1 MRPDIDPV
9 LTRRNRHL
17 ERLARLITDVLCPPV
32 LAVFAFLLAARSDG
46 SRDAYLWALLS
57 LLLPV
62 GIPCLYVFW
71 LVAQGKVTD
80 FHLNVRE
87 QRYRPLAV
95 ALFSSGAAIL
105 LLWLGH
111 APRLLLLLMLTA
123 LIQAL
128 IFTLITLRWKISGHT
143 AGMANLAILGGSLV
157 GWMPLW
163 VLGVP
168 MVAWA
173 RVYLRRHTIWQTVAG
188 SLLGAAIM
196 LLALQ
201 FLPK

>member
-1 MRPDIDPV
+1 MSAIALWRW
-9 LTRRNRHL
+9 RYFR
-17 ERLARLITDVLCPPV
+17 A
-32 LAVFAFLLAARSDG
+32 G
-46 SRDAYLWALLS
+46 S
-57 LLLPV
+57 
-62 GIPCLYVFW
+62 C
-71 LVAQGKVTD
+71 
-80 FHLNVRE
+80 N
-87 QRYRPLAV
+87 
-95 ALFSSGAAIL
+95 L

-143 AGMANLAILGGSLV
+143 AGMANLAILGGALV

-163 VLGVP
+163 VWVCRWWLGR
-168 MVAWA
+168 

-188 SLLGAAIM
+188 SLLGGLAIM